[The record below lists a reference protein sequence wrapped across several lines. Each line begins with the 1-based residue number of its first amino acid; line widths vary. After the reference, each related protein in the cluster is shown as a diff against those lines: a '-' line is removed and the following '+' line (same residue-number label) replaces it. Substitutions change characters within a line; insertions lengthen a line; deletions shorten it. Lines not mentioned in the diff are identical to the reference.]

1 MQHLRRVVADSDQ
14 ADAAAVEL
22 SLDLLQ
28 LNELRFAV
36 GSPGRTAVEDHQ
48 GTPPATPAM
57 QPDQNSVGVGKLE
70 LGKRLANGRPWW
82 PSRNRRG

>member
-1 MQHLRRVVADSDQ
+1 M
-14 ADAAAVEL
+14 AVEL

-57 QPDQNSVGVGKLE
+57 QPDLNSVGVGKLE
-70 LGKRLANGRPWW
+70 FGKRLANGRPN
-82 PSRNRRG
+82 PGVVRLGHATGNLIGSRLFQRIFA